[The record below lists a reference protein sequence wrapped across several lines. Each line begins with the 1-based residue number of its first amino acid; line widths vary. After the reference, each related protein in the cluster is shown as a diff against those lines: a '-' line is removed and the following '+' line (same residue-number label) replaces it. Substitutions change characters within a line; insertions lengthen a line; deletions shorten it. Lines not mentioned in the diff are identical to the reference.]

1 MAYAALSDIRLSRQ
15 REGGVRHELLGW
27 LRLLAWAVGAVAIAG
42 VLIAFAP
49 SALQLVAL
57 R

>member
-1 MAYAALSDIRLSRQ
+1 MAYAALCDIRVSLQ

-42 VLIAFAP
+42 GLIALAP

-57 R
+57 H